1 MTREVSDVA
10 PRETEVPMVEPEAV
24 RQMRELRRL
33 GWGKKRIAREVG
45 VSITTVQRYLRR
57 GEAAERQER
66 PAARCLDGA
75 QRAAAVELLAGAAE
89 GNAVVVAQL
98 LAEQG
103 VEASVRTVQ
112 RAVAAQRQARRA
124 ADLATVRYETAPGH
138 QLQIDFGEKR
148 VAIAGQVV
156 RVFLFVAVL
165 SYSRRLYVKPF
176 LSQRQDDWREGLL
189 GAFRRFGGVT
199 QTALIDN
206 AGALVVGRDPA
217 TQTARLHPTFAM
229 YCRDLGLAVRVCQ
242 PYRARTKGKTESGVG
257 YVKHNGIAGR
267 AFESFAALEAHLEAW
282 MRQADEREHGTT
294 HEVPFVRF
302 ERDERAQLK
311 PLPELPPPARE
322 RRLERRVAIDCF
334 VDVDTV
340 RYSVPYRLVR
350 ERVEVLVAEHE
361 VRIFHGGAVVATHRR
376 SQEPYARIIQPEHF
390 DGLLRRATAA
400 APAPSPASEASPL
413 EAMGRSLRDYASLV
427 GDDR

>member
-1 MTREVSDVA
+1 MRRRWDVA
-10 PRETEVPMVEPEAV
+10 LRETEVPMVEPEAV
-24 RQMRELRRL
+24 RQMRELGRL

-45 VSITTVQRYLRR
+45 VSIGTVHRYLRG
-57 GEAAERQER
+57 GEAAERQVR
-66 PAARCLDGA
+66 PSARCLDST

-124 ADLATVRYETAPGH
+124 AELATVRFETAPGH
-138 QLQIDFGEKR
+138 QMQIDFGEKR
-148 VAIAGQVV
+148 VLIANALV
-156 RVFLFVAVL
+156 RVFFFVGVL
-165 SYSRRLYVKPF
+165 SYSRRLFVKAF
-176 LSQRQDDWREGLL
+176 LSQRQDDWREGLQS
-189 GAFRRFGGVT
+189 AFRRFGGVT
-199 QTALIDN
+199 QTVLIDN
-206 AGALVVGRDPA
+206 AGAMVIGRDPA
-217 TQTARLHPTFAM
+217 TQTARLHPAFAM
-229 YCRDLGLAVRVCQ
+229 YCRDFGVAVRVCQ

-257 YVKHNGIAGR
+257 YVKHNAIAGR

-282 MRQADEREHGTT
+282 MVQADEREHGTT
-294 HEVPFVRF
+294 HQVPRVRF
-302 ERDERAQLK
+302 ERDEHAQLK
-311 PLPELPPPARE
+311 PLPTTPPAARE

-361 VRIFHGGAVVATHRR
+361 VRIFHGSSVVATHRR
-376 SQEPYARIIQPEHF
+376 SHEPHARIAQPEHF
-390 DGLLRRATAA
+390 DGLMKRARVE
-400 APAPSPASEASPL
+400 PAEPTTDASPL
-413 EAMGRSLRDYASLV
+413 GAMGRSLEDYAALLG
-427 GDDR
+427 GDR